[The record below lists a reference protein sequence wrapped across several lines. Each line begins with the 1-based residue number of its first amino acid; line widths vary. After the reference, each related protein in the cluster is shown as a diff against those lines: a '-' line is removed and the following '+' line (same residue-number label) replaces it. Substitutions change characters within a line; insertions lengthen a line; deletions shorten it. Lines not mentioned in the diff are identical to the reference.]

1 MRRLTIGHSPDA
13 DDAFMFYAL
22 TSGLVPLTG
31 PEPAEITAV
40 HDDIQSL
47 NERAQSAELDISQI
61 SAAAYPAVVHRYRI
75 TACGSSM
82 GENYG
87 PIVVAPRAMTPDDL
101 AGSRIAVPGPH
112 TTAFA
117 LARIYLPEFQPVQ
130 IPFDQAFDAVRDG
143 RAQAAV
149 VIHEG
154 QITYA
159 AAGFSKIL
167 DLGEAWFS
175 DTGLPLPLGINVVRR
190 DLGNHW
196 CQAIA
201 TALAASIDYAR
212 ANPSQ
217 ALAHARA
224 VGADL
229 DEDIT
234 TRFTNMYV
242 TNLTRN
248 MGPRGHTALHTLFQ
262 RSPDRPTHP
271 TPLDIIPA
279 P

>member
-1 MRRLTIGHSPDA
+1 MRRFTVGHSPDA

-22 TSGLVPLTG
+22 TAGLVPLNG
-31 PEPAEITAV
+31 PEPAQVTAV

-61 SAAAYPAVVHRYRI
+61 SAAAYPAVAHRYRI

-87 PIVVAPRAMTPDDL
+87 PVVVAPHPIAPKDL
-101 AGSRIAVPGPH
+101 AGCRIAVPGPH

-117 LARIYLPEFQPVQ
+117 LARMYLPDFQPVQ
-130 IPFDQAFDAVRDG
+130 IPFDQAFDALRDG
-143 RAQAAV
+143 RADAAA

-159 AAGFSKIL
+159 DAGFSRVL
-167 DLGEAWFS
+167 DLGEAWFA
-175 DTGLPLPLGINVVRR
+175 DTGLPLPLGINIVRR
-190 DLGNHW
+190 DLGDDW
-196 CQAIA
+196 CHAIA

-212 ANPSQ
+212 ANPAQ

-224 VGADL
+224 IGVDL
-229 DEDIT
+229 DEAIT

-242 TNLTRN
+242 TDLTRD
-248 MGPRGHTALHTLFQ
+248 MGPRGHVALTTLYQ
-262 RSPDRPTHP
+262 RSADGQDVSVSM
-271 TPLDIIPA
+271 DIVPA

>member
-1 MRRLTIGHSPDA
+1 MRHLTIGHSPDA

-22 TSGLVPLTG
+22 TAGLAPLNG
-31 PEPAEITAV
+31 PEPAQVTAV

-47 NERAQSAELDISQI
+47 NERAQAAELDISQI
-61 SAAAYPAVVHRYRI
+61 SAAAYPAVAHRYRI

-87 PIVVAPRAMTPDDL
+87 PVVVAPHPMQPADL
-101 AGSRIAVPGPH
+101 AGRRVAVPGPH

-117 LARIYLPEFQPVQ
+117 LARMYLPDFQPVQ
-130 IPFDQAFDAVRDG
+130 VPFDQAFDAVRDG
-143 RAQAAV
+143 RAEAAA

-154 QITYA
+154 QLTYA
-159 AAGFSKIL
+159 AAGFSKVL
-167 DLGEAWFS
+167 DLGEAWFG
-175 DTGLPLPLGINVVRR
+175 DTGLPLPLGINIVRR
-190 DLGNHW
+190 DLGEAW

-229 DEDIT
+229 DEHIT

-248 MGPRGHTALHTLFQ
+248 MGPPGHAALTTLYQ
-262 RSPDRPTHP
+262 RTTTSTSHP
-271 TPLDIIPA
+271 VPLDIIPT

>member
-1 MRRLTIGHSPDA
+1 MRHLTIGHSPDA

-22 TSGLVPLTG
+22 TAGLIPLNG
-31 PEPAEITAV
+31 PEPAQVTAV

-47 NERAQSAELDISQI
+47 NERAQAAELDISQI
-61 SAAAYPAVVHRYRI
+61 SAAAYPAVAHRYRI

-87 PIVVAPRAMTPDDL
+87 PVVVAPHPMEPADL
-101 AGSRIAVPGPH
+101 AGCRVAVPGPH

-117 LARIYLPEFQPVQ
+117 LARMYLPDFQPVQ
-130 IPFDQAFDAVRDG
+130 VPFDQAFEAVHDG

-154 QITYA
+154 QLTYA
-159 AAGFSKIL
+159 AAGFAKVL
-167 DLGEAWFS
+167 DLGEAWFG
-175 DTGLPLPLGINVVRR
+175 DTGLPLPLGINIVRR
-190 DLGNHW
+190 DLGDAW
-196 CQAIA
+196 CHAIA

-212 ANPSQ
+212 ANP
-217 ALAHARA
+217 ALALQHACA
-224 VGADL
+224 IGGDL

-234 TRFTNMYV
+234 ARFTDMYV

-248 MGPRGHTALHTLFQ
+248 MGPNGHAALTTLYQ
-262 RSPDRPTHP
+262 RTTTPHP
-271 TPLDIIPA
+271 IPLDIIPT

>member
-1 MRRLTIGHSPDA
+1 MRRLTVGHSPDA

-22 TSGLVPLTG
+22 ASGLVPLDG

-47 NERAQSAELDISQI
+47 NERAQTAELDISQI
-61 SAAAYPAVVHRYRI
+61 SAAAYPAVADRYRI

-87 PIVVAPRAMTPDDL
+87 PVVVAPQAMTPEDL
-101 AGSRIAVPGPH
+101 AGCRVAVPGPH

-130 IPFDQAFDAVRDG
+130 IPFDQAFDAIRDG
-143 RAQAAV
+143 RADAAA

-159 AAGFSKIL
+159 DAGFSKVL

-175 DTGLPLPLGINVVRR
+175 DTGLPLPLGINIVRR
-190 DLGNHW
+190 DLGHDW

-248 MGPRGHTALHTLFQ
+248 MGPRGRTALTTLFQ
-262 RSPDRPTHP
+262 RSPDHAAHP
-271 TPLDIIPA
+271 VPLDIIPA